1 MTIQIDYE
9 AERKLDIDYE
19 TLASKVAELTSLRQ
33 SIARMMSA

>member
-19 TLASKVAELTSLRQ
+19 NWHQKSLSIFLRQ
-33 SIARMMSA
+33 RTVLMMSA